1 MDEPTGGQGFS
12 GEAPQGQTEGL
23 DTGGSSGINPAWS
36 EMLSA
41 IPEEHHSQVIPHLQK
56 WDKGV
61 QDRFNQVHSQYE
73 GYKPFVENQVTPD
86 EIQFAM
92 GLLNAVNSEPHAVRQ
107 AIDSWIEQEGIAA
120 PDQQGEPQ
128 PQGEQGQQN
137 GQFDLASHPEYQQ
150 MSQVVQ
156 EMAQILVGQREQEQ
170 QSQEDQQLETELNA
184 LREQHGDYDEPFV
197 LSRMAAGKT
206 GEEAVAE
213 YNQFV
218 QQVLS
223 GQRKPGPKV
232 LGGGGSLPQNN
243 IDVKKL
249 DGKERRSL
257 VENMLRAA
265 AQQE

>member
-1 MDEPTGGQGFS
+1 MSEVGGQEFS
-12 GEAPQGQTEGL
+12 GEAPQGQSEGL
-23 DTGGSSGINPAWS
+23 DTGGSSGINPAWN
-36 EMLSA
+36 EMLQA
-41 IPEEHHSQVIPHLQK
+41 IPEEYHSQVTPHLQK

-61 QDRFNQVHSQYE
+61 QDRFNQVHSQYD
-73 GYKPFVENQVTPD
+73 GYKPFVENEISPD

-92 GLLNAVNSEPHAVRQ
+92 GLLNAVNNDPLAVRE
-107 AIDSWIEQEGIAA
+107 AINSWIEQEGIEKA
-120 PDQQGEPQ
+120 QGEGQ

-156 EMAQILVGQREQEQ
+156 EMAQILVNQREQEQ
-170 QSQEDQQLETELNA
+170 QSQEDSELDQELSQLA
-184 LREQHGDYDEPFV
+184 EQHGEFDEPFV
-197 LSRMAAGKT
+197 LSRMAAGAT
-206 GEEAVAE
+206 GEQAVQE
-213 YNQFV
+213 YQQFV

-265 AQQE
+265 AQEG